1 MDTFETNIAIRA
13 YSECPD
19 KLPLGSRPFAKEH
32 EPSPWTLIFD
42 CETTIDAVQQLRV
55 GFYQVRNGKALE
67 IEGIFFDPAT
77 ISVPEEKLI
86 RDYAVINNLTILT
99 VAEFRSDIFLKYGYI
114 RCGTVVGF
122 NLPFDLSR
130 IALSHSPARR
140 SMREGFSFALT
151 QYKQDPRVR
160 VKHLSPRAAIIDFA
174 TPGDQDTPRGMRNR
188 ELKVPPFRGHF
199 VDVKTLASALTSRR
213 FNLRSLA
220 LYLQTPTQKLDTDE
234 HGEITKDYL
243 NYARAD
249 VQVTWEC
256 FDELSRRYAEH
267 GLSKGMDRILSEA
280 SIGKS
285 YLQEMGIRPFLSCE
299 PSFPRERFGEIM
311 SAYYG
316 GRAEVR
322 NRREIHETCYCD
334 FKSMYPTVNT
344 LMGLWRFVVADGL
357 MVHDSTTTTRKLL
370 ESVTIEDLQNPSTWQ
385 ELTTLVCVKPK
396 DDLFPVRAKY
406 NEQTYTIGLN
416 FLTSNDPIWF
426 TLADC
431 IVSKLLT
438 GKCPEIV
445 QATTYEPGPVQN
457 GLNSIDI
464 LGNDQYRID
473 PATDDLFN
481 RLIDLRDEAKE
492 KGDTIEKTL
501 KILANSTSYG
511 IFIEVNRDNAPKSEP
526 ITIFGPTGE
535 KHELTTKAIEE
546 PGRYYHPLLGVLI
559 TGAARL
565 MLGIAEKLVLDE
577 GLDWAFCDTDSLAMI
592 RPDGMTRSVFHQ
604 KADAVIDWFE
614 PLNPYRKPGSILK
627 IEDVNYRVDSRNREP
642 LYCFAISAK
651 RYALFNLDADG
662 NPILRKASAHG
673 LGHLIDPYSDD
684 EAPANIRPPQLPL
697 TQIGV
702 KRWQHDF
709 WINIIQAALI
719 GKPDQVILD
728 WHPSLMRPAASRYT
742 ASSPQ
747 MLSWLES
754 WNNDKEY
761 KAQVR
766 PFGFLLS
773 FTARTGLFEL
783 PLDLKASFIEAPK
796 RGRPKKKATY
806 KPIAPYSSNPSVA
819 LSSIFDRVTG
829 DKITPEKLKTYAD
842 ALVQYHLSC
851 EDKFMNG
858 EFRNRGR
865 TVRRYVVA
873 TGIDL
878 IGKEANRVGE
888 SGQADQIESTVVR
901 FDTVSN
907 RHSNP

>member
-370 ESVTIEDLQNPSTWQ
+370 ESVTIEDLQYPSIWQ
-385 ELTTLVCVKPK
+385 KLTTLVCVKPK
-396 DDLFPVRAKY
+396 EDLFPVRAKY

-416 FLTSNDPIWF
+416 FLTSNAPIWF

-445 QATTYEPGPVQN
+445 QATTYDPGPIQSD
-457 GLNSIDI
+457 LNSIDI

-481 RLIDLRDEAKE
+481 RLVDLRDEAKE
-492 KGDTIEKTL
+492 KGDPIEKTL

-546 PGRYYHPLLGVLI
+546 PGRYFHPLLGVLI

-592 RPDGMTRSVFHQ
+592 RPDGMTRKDFHQ
-604 KADAVIDWFE
+604 KADAVINWFE
-614 PLNPYRKPGSILK
+614 PLNPYRKSGSILK
-627 IEDVNYRVDSRNREP
+627 IEDVNYGIDSKNREP
-642 LYCFAISAK
+642 LYCCAISAK

-673 LGHLIDPYSDD
+673 LGHLIDPYNDN
-684 EAPANIRPPQLPL
+684 EAPAIIRPPQLPL

-709 WINIIQAALI
+709 WIKIIQAALN
-719 GKPDQVILD
+719 GKPDQVIMD
-728 WHPSLMRPAASRYT
+728 WHPALMNPSASRYT

-747 MLSWLES
+747 MASWLDI
-754 WNNDKEY
+754 WNEGKDY
-761 KAQVR
+761 KAQIR

-773 FTARTGLFEL
+773 FTARSGVFE
-783 PLDLKASFIEAPK
+783 PPPDLKASFIETPK
-796 RGRPKKKATY
+796 RGRPKKKSNC
-806 KPIAPYSSNPSVA
+806 KPIAPYTSDPAEALPSV
-819 LSSIFDRVTG
+819 FDRVTG
-829 DKITPEKLKTYAD
+829 EKIEPKQLKTYAE
-842 ALVQYHLSC
+842 ALAQYHLSC
-851 EDKFMNG
+851 EDKFLNG
-858 EFRNRGR
+858 QFLDRGR
-865 TVRRYVVA
+865 TERRHVVA
-873 TGIDL
+873 TGMDL
-878 IGKEANRVGE
+878 IGKETNRVGE
-888 SGQADQIESTVVR
+888 SGQANPVHSAITTYNNL
-901 FDTVSN
+901 TVS
-907 RHSNP
+907 SE